1 MSKVVPAK
9 LARKLT
15 DPKIQSQDRLI
26 STLMFAILIHGI
38 VILGV
43 GFTLPNVHWQSPLA
57 SKLEVTLVTGRPTT
71 TPQHPDYLAQI
82 DQLGAGNSPQRSR
95 PWLPPTTWSLAN
107 RAGLVAD
114 ADMIRRTRNSS
125 DRDKSEPLTEDL
137 PAYPLLATDYGHFQH
152 RIGPQPSHGQAAR
165 LISIPRLSLRWQQL
179 VDPAGNSITRQIFS
193 RHPQLR
199 EQQIA
204 VNTRA
209 SVYAPYLYN
218 WRLKIEQIGNLHFP
232 DEILR
237 RKLYGDVIIEVAL
250 ANDGS
255 LYEAKVV
262 VPSDFPELDQA
273 ALRILRTAS
282 PFEPFT
288 DAMRAQSDIIRF
300 VWKWRFM
307 AGAHGKPLQSG
318 KVYGDG

>member
-1 MSKVVPAK
+1 MSKVIQARIP
-9 LARKLT
+9 RKLT

-26 STLMFAILIHGI
+26 STLLFAILIHGI

-43 GFTLPNVHWQSPLA
+43 GFTLPSIHWQSPLA
-57 SKLEVTLVTGRPTT
+57 SKLEVTLVTGRSTAAPR
-71 TPQHPDYLAQI
+71 HPDYLAQI
-82 DQLGAGNSPQRSR
+82 DQLGAGNSQQRSR

-107 RAGLVAD
+107 QAGLAAD
-114 ADMIRRTRNSS
+114 ADMIRRTRNTSGKE
-125 DRDKSEPLTEDL
+125 KSEPLTDDL
-137 PAYPLLATDYGHFQH
+137 PAHPLVATDHGRFQH
-152 RIGPQPSHGQAAR
+152 RLGPQPSYGQTAR
-165 LISIPRLSLRWQQL
+165 LTSIPRLSLRWQQL
-179 VDPAGNSITRQIFS
+179 VDPTGNSASKEIFS

-199 EQQIA
+199 EQQVA

-237 RKLYGDVIIEVAL
+237 HKLYGDVIIEVAIT
-250 ANDGS
+250 NDGN

-262 VPSDFPELDQA
+262 GASDFPELDQA

-307 AGAHGKPLQSG
+307 AGAQSKPEQNS